1 MAQFDVHANTALSK
15 ARVPFLLDV
24 QSDLLTPLATRV
36 VVPLVKPTE
45 IGKKLIRG
53 LHLEVSVQGHRFI
66 AIVSEL
72 AAIPTK
78 ALGRR
83 VTSLAGRRSD
93 LVRALDL
100 LITGV

>member
-1 MAQFDVHANTALSK
+1 MAQFDVHVNPAPSK

-24 QSDLLTPLATRV
+24 QSDLLAPLATRV
-36 VVPLVKPTE
+36 VVPLVKPSE
-45 IGKKLIRG
+45 VGKKLIRG
-53 LHLEVSVQGHRFI
+53 LHLEVTVQGHRFI

-83 VTSLAGRRSD
+83 VASLAGRRGD
-93 LVRALDL
+93 VVRSLDL